1 MARSRRRSSAI
12 SRSSS
17 CGRSRSKSPGK
28 ERRRRPHRRPRRSR
42 PVASDDIPRGKN
54 GRSSRWSPRRG
65 RSGIR
70 SWSTSR
76 LPCSCS
82 TRWGGSAGA
91 RGQAIGSCGVG
102 SESPSPWSPSSVFG
116 SSSVEARSGA
126 VSHTDDNDGKERRGV
141 MKTMRLLLLVI
152 LAVAM
157 ARSGAAE
164 EPDAELIAKITGLKP
179 DVKNGIAKV
188 TVPRGDLGAVIDGA
202 KMQPFQGLTS
212 WAAFQAAGDKT
223 IVMGDMTLTEP
234 QVNPAMSAAL
244 DNGLQVTALHNH
256 FFFDRPHVFFM
267 HIGGVGTTEQ
277 LATGVRKA
285 LDAANA
291 AQRGTGF
298 GGVSIPAKSAID
310 PKPLETILGA
320 SAQAKDGVAKF
331 SFGQKTSMHGTEVG
345 EAMGVNTW
353 AAFAGSQRAA
363 VVDGELAVLEDA

>member
-1 MARSRRRSSAI
+1 
-12 SRSSS
+12 
-17 CGRSRSKSPGK
+17 
-28 ERRRRPHRRPRRSR
+28 
-42 PVASDDIPRGKN
+42 
-54 GRSSRWSPRRG
+54 
-65 RSGIR
+65 
-70 SWSTSR
+70 
-76 LPCSCS
+76 
-82 TRWGGSAGA
+82 
-91 RGQAIGSCGVG
+91 
-102 SESPSPWSPSSVFG
+102 
-116 SSSVEARSGA
+116 
-126 VSHTDDNDGKERRGV
+126 
-141 MKTMRLLLLVI
+141 MKTTRLSLLLI

-157 ARSGAAE
+157 VRSAGAE
-164 EPDAELIAKITGLKP
+164 GPDAELVAKITGLKP
-179 DVKNGIAKV
+179 DVKNDIAKV
-188 TVPRGDLGAVIDGA
+188 SVPRGDLGAVIDGA

-234 QVNPAMSAAL
+234 QVNPTMSAAL

-267 HIGGVGTTEQ
+267 HIGGVGTTAQ

-320 SAQAKDGVAKF
+320 SAQAKDGIAKF

-363 VVDGELAVLEDA
+363 VVDGDFAMLEDELQDVLKALRHANINIVAIHNHMTHEQPRIMFLHFWAKGSAEELARGVKSALDTQKK